1 MSEPKENLT
10 SAICKI
16 EDKCLQIISNLD
28 NNALDG
34 TLIAEIEFYA
44 NEARIA
50 IDNIKKDSKDE

>member
-1 MSEPKENLT
+1 MSEPKEDLT

-16 EDKCLQIISNLD
+16 EDKCLQIMSDLD

-44 NEARIA
+44 NQARMA
-50 IDNIKKDSKDE
+50 IDDIKKGSEDE